1 MTIAQWSHTACAIA
15 YACLAAVL
23 LAGRPAHAV
32 RGALAL
38 AALAI
43 AGWAAAIAWSP
54 EPALGSRRLAALE
67 MLRAL
72 GLTGFLLLLIRRGFP
87 GTRWGHGFEI
97 AGAAIFVAWTLS
109 ILVGSGRATGL
120 ASLAA
125 TIFGA
130 VCVENIARNAAPE
143 RRWSMKFGA
152 AGLLAIFAY
161 DFALH
166 VAPILRGGL
175 DAQLWIARGAVD
187 ALAAPLI
194 LATAA
199 RDPLWRLGLHVSRDV
214 VFHSTIVLFAGVVL
228 VGAALAG
235 TYLGTGGGTLGA
247 FLQILAVAT
256 GTLGA
261 TVVAMSGWARSSL
274 RNFIARHFFTYRYD
288 WRREWLRFIAR
299 LAPEDGVETLPMRGL
314 KAIADI
320 ADSPGGAVWI
330 ADGEPAALALAA
342 AWNMPVPE
350 GARAVPV
357 ADVADL
363 LTRSEPLDGA
373 TAAGALHARVA
384 DLATVVGRAW
394 LVVPLA
400 HRGVRGFI
408 ALAAPRAPREL
419 GWEDYALLT
428 TAGRQVSSY
437 LAEDAAARQIATARQ
452 IDGFNR
458 RFAFVVHDVK
468 TMASQIQLLLHNA
481 DRHAGKAAFTADLFA
496 TLRGLAARM
505 EGLIADLREGEVAAI
520 GDGGAR
526 VGPEMRRVPFDLDAT
541 LDALVAAWPPERVVR
556 RGGGA
561 GVQALGDPWR
571 LSTALGHLVQ
581 NAVEATDGDEPV
593 EIGVEAR
600 GDRVAIVVADRGRG
614 MDPDFLRDGLFEP
627 FRSTKAAGSGLGAF
641 QARALLAEMG
651 GALTVDSLPGKGTTA
666 IVSLPR
672 AEER

>member
-1 MTIAQWSHTACAIA
+1 MTIAQWSHMVCAIA
-15 YACLAAVL
+15 YAGLAAVL

-38 AALAI
+38 AALAV
-43 AGWAAAIAWSP
+43 AGWAAAIAWGP

-72 GLTGFLLLLIRRGFP
+72 GLTGFLLLLIRRGFS
-87 GTRWGHGFEI
+87 GTRWGRGFEV

-109 ILVGSGRATGL
+109 ILVGSGSMTGL

-130 VCVENIARNAAPE
+130 ACVENIARNAAPE

-166 VAPILRGGL
+166 VALILRGGL
-175 DAQLWIARGAVD
+175 EAQLWIARGAVD

-214 VFHSTIVLFAGVVL
+214 VFHSTIVLSAGLVL

-247 FLQILAVAT
+247 FLQILAVAA

-261 TVVAMSGWARSSL
+261 TVVAMSGWARSTL

-299 LAPEDGVETLPMRGL
+299 LAPEDSADTLPMRSL

-320 ADSPGGAVWI
+320 ADSPGGAVWV
-330 ADGEPAALALAA
+330 ADGEPSALLLAA

-350 GARAVPV
+350 GARAASV
-357 ADVADL
+357 ADVAGL
-363 LTRSEPLDGA
+363 LARTEPLDGA
-373 TAAGALHARVA
+373 AAVTVLAARA
-384 DLATVVGRAW
+384 SDLAAVVARAW

-408 ALAAPRAPREL
+408 ALEAPRAPREL

-428 TAGRQVSSY
+428 TAARQVSSY

-481 DRHAGKAAFTADLFA
+481 DRHAGKPEFTADLFA
-496 TLRGLAARM
+496 TLRGLASRM
-505 EGLIADLREGEVAAI
+505 EGLIADLRKDEAVSA
-520 GDGGAR
+520 GDAGAC
-526 VGPEMRRVPFDLDAT
+526 VDSEARRVPFDVDTT

-556 RGGGA
+556 RGGGS
-561 GVQALGDPWR
+561 GVRALGDPSG
-571 LSTALGHLVQ
+571 LSTALGHLVK
-581 NAVEATDGDEPV
+581 NAVEATDGDAPV
-593 EIGVEAR
+593 EIGVEPR

-614 MDPDFLRDGLFEP
+614 MDPAFLRDGLFEP

-651 GALTVDSLPGKGTTA
+651 AALTVDSLPGKGTTA

-672 AEER
+672 VEER

>member
-1 MTIAQWSHTACAIA
+1 
-15 YACLAAVL
+15 
-23 LAGRPAHAV
+23 
-32 RGALAL
+32 
-38 AALAI
+38 
-43 AGWAAAIAWSP
+43 
-54 EPALGSRRLAALE
+54 
-67 MLRAL
+67 
-72 GLTGFLLLLIRRGFP
+72 
-87 GTRWGHGFEI
+87 
-97 AGAAIFVAWTLS
+97 
-109 ILVGSGRATGL
+109 
-120 ASLAA
+120 
-125 TIFGA
+125 
-130 VCVENIARNAAPE
+130 
-143 RRWSMKFGA
+143 
-152 AGLLAIFAY
+152 
-161 DFALH
+161 
-166 VAPILRGGL
+166 
-175 DAQLWIARGAVD
+175 
-187 ALAAPLI
+187 
-194 LATAA
+194 
-199 RDPLWRLGLHVSRDV
+199 
-214 VFHSTIVLFAGVVL
+214 
-228 VGAALAG
+228 
-235 TYLGTGGGTLGA
+235 
-247 FLQILAVAT
+247 
-256 GTLGA
+256 
-261 TVVAMSGWARSSL
+261 
-274 RNFIARHFFTYRYD
+274 
-288 WRREWLRFIAR
+288 
-299 LAPEDGVETLPMRGL
+299 
-314 KAIADI
+314 
-320 ADSPGGAVWI
+320 
-330 ADGEPAALALAA
+330 
-342 AWNMPVPE
+342 
-350 GARAVPV
+350 
-357 ADVADL
+357 
-363 LTRSEPLDGA
+363 
-373 TAAGALHARVA
+373 
-384 DLATVVGRAW
+384 
-394 LVVPLA
+394 
-400 HRGVRGFI
+400 VRGFI

-561 GVQALGDPWR
+561 GVQALGDPWS